1 MGIGVLRKAL
11 TEQTVNT
18 LWDLSGSDGARG
30 RGRDCPSCL
39 SPMVAVTSSESSD
52 GIRVEVCRKCHFFW
66 FDPGELDALPAHPA
80 PRAMQPMPPDA
91 REIMAVA
98 EAKRIADQYRNASGS
113 AAPEEKWK
121 YLPAMLGMPVEYEN
135 SPLTRLPLVTWLVA
149 AAAIIITIPAFFQ
162 MGVAVKDFGLIPAEA
177 MRKGGL
183 TFLTSFFLHGDIF
196 HLIGN
201 MYFLLVFGDNVEDF
215 LGTGRYL
222 ALILIAAGLG
232 DLLHIALDPRQ
243 QIPLIGASGGI
254 SGIVLYYAL
263 KYPRVQLGIL
273 LRVFFYFRW
282 IRMPAYAY
290 VGIWVVLQL
299 LGAYQQVAGITN
311 VSALAHLG
319 GAAVGLAFWLMTRH
333 T

>member
-1 MGIGVLRKAL
+1 
-11 TEQTVNT
+11 
-18 LWDLSGSDGARG
+18 
-30 RGRDCPSCL
+30 
-39 SPMVAVTSSESSD
+39 MVAVTSSEDSD
-52 GIRVEVCRKCHFFW
+52 GIRVEICRKCHFFW
-66 FDPGELDALPAHPA
+66 FDLGELDALPAHPA
-80 PRAMQPMPPDA
+80 PRAAQPMPPDA
-91 REIMAVA
+91 REVMAIA
-98 EAKRIADQYRNASGS
+98 EAKRIAEQYSPAHGS

-135 SPLTRLPLVTWLVA
+135 SVLTRLPLVTWLVA

-162 MGVAVKDFGLIPAEA
+162 MEIAVKDFGLIPAQA

-201 MYFLLVFGDNVEDF
+201 MYFLIVFGDNVEEF

-222 ALILIAAGLG
+222 AMIFIAAGLG
-232 DLLHIALDPRQ
+232 DVLHIALDPRQ
-243 QIPLIGASGGI
+243 NIPLIGASGGI

-263 KYPRVQLGIL
+263 KYPRAQLGIL

-282 IRMPAYAY
+282 IRMPAYVYA
-290 VGIWVVLQL
+290 GIWIVLQL
-299 LGAYQQVAGITN
+299 LGAYQQVAGITS

-319 GAAVGLAFWLMTRH
+319 GAAVGLAFWLVTRDA
-333 T
+333 